1 MEKHIICPRCGR
13 RLVDT
18 HVTNET
24 EAKILTPNL
33 DWLPDFY
40 LKCWKCSSKVGIK
53 VINKKL

>member
-24 EAKILTPNL
+24 ETKILTPDLTGCRISILNAGNAVQKL
-33 DWLPDFY
+33 E
-40 LKCWKCSSKVGIK
+40 LK
-53 VINKKL
+53 